1 MNGAGRLPVRP
12 RALAAMAERNT
23 ERGAD
28 MPYIGISTSKNLSE
42 AQKDSLKADLGEKI
56 RVIPGKTEAALM
68 VDISDGHT
76 MYLAGEK
83 RELAFLDV
91 RCFGSTEFAN
101 KKAFTEAAFQ
111 AVEQQTGLPEN
122 AIYLTYS
129 EFANWGTRGSMK

>member
-1 MNGAGRLPVRP
+1 
-12 RALAAMAERNT
+12 
-23 ERGAD
+23 
-28 MPYIGISTSKNLSE
+28 MPYIGISTSKRLSD
-42 AQKDSLKADLGEKI
+42 AQKDALKAELGEKI

-68 VDISDGHT
+68 VDISDCHA

-91 RCFGSTEFAN
+91 RCFGTTEFVN

-111 AVEQQTGLPEN
+111 AVERVTELRED